1 MSARTFWFGS
11 MTKTARTVAVS
22 EAPGWMSPYFCA
34 TFVSRSATTGK
45 SILTPKCP
53 SMFLIQAMCAGTEST
68 ERPMSCAPRLRNS
81 SARRANST
89 NSVVQTG
96 VKSAGCEKST
106 THLPLKSESFNC
118 PCVDLASKSGAGSLM
133 RGKVL
138 EVSCVA
144 AVLITRLLFRVE
156 VYRLTVPFVSTG
168 GARRGVPSKNYGLRF
183 STCRKL
189 TQIWQHFNCRRT
201 AGKCRGKMKH
211 GAHPCPP
218 PDLYDIVHASL
229 PFAYQP
235 NANAVPSW
243 LSSPKSAKYSGEN
256 CIPTPKHRATHVAVN
271 TGDCQIAS
279 TSVRVIAKRHAT
291 CGRSAGM
298 S

>member
-22 EAPGWMSPYFCA
+22 EAPGCMRPYFCA

-68 ERPMSCAPRLRNS
+68 ERPMSCAPRSRNS

-118 PCVDLASKSGAGSLM
+118 PCVDLASKSGAVSLM
-133 RGKVL
+133 RGKLL

-156 VYRLTVPFVSTG
+156 VDRLTVLFVSTG
-168 GARRGVPSKNYGLRF
+168 GARVASLLKLRF
-183 STCRKL
+183 AIFGLPQAYTNLAAFQLSADCWKVLRQDEARRGL
-189 TQIWQHFNCRRT
+189 TRAPELIRYSARLVAFR
-201 AGKCRGKMKH
+201 
-211 GAHPCPP
+211 
-218 PDLYDIVHASL
+218 
-229 PFAYQP
+229 
-235 NANAVPSW
+235 
-243 LSSPKSAKYSGEN
+243 LSSRTGRNSLLAF
-256 CIPTPKHRATHVAVN
+256 VAE
-271 TGDCQIAS
+271 IS
-279 TSVRVIAKRHAT
+279 
-291 CGRSAGM
+291 
-298 S
+298 